1 MEDQGERSREPTPLS
16 TKDQVSSAAFQQP
29 PTPDFRRDD
38 EVNAYGILPQL
49 LARVIE
55 NGSPIW
61 GFIVL
66 LPNARKREKA
76 CAVYRGFGGDG
87 GI

>member
-1 MEDQGERSREPTPLS
+1 MEDQRERSNEPTPLS

-29 PTPDFRRDD
+29 STPDFRRDD

-49 LARVIE
+49 LARVISKGGR
-55 NGSPIW
+55 NHS
-61 GFIVL
+61 FIVL
-66 LPNARKREKA
+66 LHSERKKQMG
-76 CAVYRGFGGDG
+76 CAVYRDSGGDG

>member
-1 MEDQGERSREPTPLS
+1 MEDCGERSNEPTPLS

-49 LARVIE
+49 LARVI
-55 NGSPIW
+55 GDGVLKPM
-61 GFIVL
+61 FIVL
-66 LPNARKREKA
+66 LLFQRMNK
-76 CAVYRGFGGDG
+76 
-87 GI
+87 